1 MFGFA
6 IIMRQPSKEKSTLI
20 SRTCSCYLQKS
31 IFTSILFLFL
41 MGIYYLNEFS
51 LQQLVIIRMIQRR
64 GTTLNK
70 KPILKHTEYCHED
83 GFYWE
88 LFEFNIK

>member
-1 MFGFA
+1 MFGIA
-6 IIMRQPSKEKSTLI
+6 IIMRQPSKEKTTLI
-20 SRTCSCYLQKS
+20 SRTCLCYLQKS

-70 KPILKHTEYCHED
+70 SRIWIVMPLYAIIR
-83 GFYWE
+83 
-88 LFEFNIK
+88 NM